1 MSAQLLTIREAA
13 DRLRVSKRTVEQL
26 LSNGEIGTV
35 RIGRS
40 VRIAEHHLEQ
50 FVAAHDRPAMA
61 PVIALH
67 PAGTALHSTHQRA
80 RRAVRG

>member
-1 MSAQLLTIREAA
+1 MSTQLLTIRDAA

-26 LSNGEIGTV
+26 LANGEIGTV

-40 VRIAEHHLEQ
+40 VRIAEHHL
-50 FVAAHDRPAMA
+50 AAFIAGHDRPAMA

-67 PAGTALHSTHQRA
+67 PASTGTPQRA